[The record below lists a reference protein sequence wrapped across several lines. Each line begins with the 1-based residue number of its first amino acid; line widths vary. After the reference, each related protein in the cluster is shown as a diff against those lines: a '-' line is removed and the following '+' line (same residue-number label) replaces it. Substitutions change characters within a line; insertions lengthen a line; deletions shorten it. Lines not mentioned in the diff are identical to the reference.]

1 MNFFS
6 YWDFVDPRETCA
18 GIYLW
23 GKTPLHKNFVTLGT
37 FIRLKVFLTKVLSN
51 SGF

>member
-6 YWDFVDPRETCA
+6 YWGFEDLRETWA
-18 GIYLW
+18 GIYLRA
-23 GKTPLHKNFVTLGT
+23 KTPLHKNFVTLGN

-51 SGF
+51 SGL